1 VDVKIIP
8 DNRMLSLGITATQKA
23 ICEKSIRQYGLLTP
37 IVLLENPT
45 GELMTLSGEN
55 ELEVLKEMNVTKAD
69 VFITK
74 LQNRS
79 DTGKVILWL
88 SSFQKGLNPL
98 CEGLLLRELLNVGNY
113 TQIEL
118 AQILM
123 KSKSWV
129 SKRLALAEQLEE
141 TVAEM
146 VLSKK
151 LCSAS
156 AQDIARLPKE
166 FQHKFALEVFS
177 NELPKSSVEKLVV
190 AFNNKATSKT
200 IKEEIIANP
209 SLALFSINQVQFEK
223 CSNPKIEKTDDTK
236 FDGTLRLL
244 LKLIA
249 ELELNI
255 AAKSTLELQK
265 HSRILPVVQTSII
278 RFFKLLDHCSVSLR
292 KLNETSNNL
301 GGDKDVS
308 C

>member
-1 VDVKIIP
+1 
-8 DNRMLSLGITATQKA
+8 
-23 ICEKSIRQYGLLTP
+23 
-37 IVLLENPT
+37 
-45 GELMTLSGEN
+45 
-55 ELEVLKEMNVTKAD
+55 
-69 VFITK
+69 
-74 LQNRS
+74 
-79 DTGKVILWL
+79 
-88 SSFQKGLNPL
+88 
-98 CEGLLLRELLNVGNY
+98 
-113 TQIEL
+113 
-118 AQILM
+118 
-123 KSKSWV
+123 
-129 SKRLALAEQLEE
+129 
-141 TVAEM
+141 
-146 VLSKK
+146 
-151 LCSAS
+151 
-156 AQDIARLPKE
+156 
-166 FQHKFALEVFS
+166 
-177 NELPKSSVEKLVV
+177 VV

>member
-1 VDVKIIP
+1 MDVKAIP

-37 IVLLENPT
+37 IVLVENAD
-45 GELMTLSGEN
+45 GGLMTLTGEN

-98 CEGLLLRELLNVGNY
+98 CEGLLLRELLSVGNY

-118 AQILM
+118 AHILM

-129 SKRLALAEQLEE
+129 SKRLTLAEQLEE

-190 AFNNKATSKT
+190 AFNNKSTSRT

-209 SLALFSINQVQFEK
+209 SLALFSINPVQFEK
-223 CSNPKIEKTDDTK
+223 CSNPKIEKPDDTK
-236 FDGTLRLL
+236 FDCTLRLL

-255 AAKSTLELQK
+255 GAKSTLELQK
-265 HSRILPVVQTSII
+265 YSRMLPVVQTFII
-278 RFFKLLDHCSVSLR
+278 RFLKLLEHCNVSLG
-292 KLNETSNNL
+292 KLNKTSNV
-301 GGDKDVS
+301 GGDKDVI

>member
-1 VDVKIIP
+1 
-8 DNRMLSLGITATQKA
+8 MLSLGITATQKA

-118 AQILM
+118 AHILM

-129 SKRLALAEQLEE
+129 SKRLTLAEQLEE
-141 TVAEM
+141 PVAEL

-151 LCSAS
+151 LCAAS

-177 NELPKSSVEKLVV
+177 NALPKSSVEKLVG
-190 AFNNKATSKT
+190 AFNNKSTSKT

-209 SLALFSINQVQFEK
+209 SLAILSINPVQFEK
-223 CSNPKIEKTDDTK
+223 YSNPKIEKPDDTK
-236 FDGTLRLL
+236 FDSTLRLL

-265 HSRILPVVQTSII
+265 YSRILPVLQTSII
-278 RFFKLLDHCSVSLR
+278 RFFKVLEHCSVSLG

-301 GGDKDVS
+301 GGDKDVI